1 MKNLRLHLSFAFLLF
16 ISSNILGQE
25 SNPDSL
31 SIRDSI
37 FEMQAVDEYAE
48 FKGGN
53 SALFKWIGT
62 TLVYPLEAR
71 EENVSGVV
79 YSSFVIDTT
88 GTLTDIKILR
98 GIHPKCDQA
107 VLDLLAKS
115 PKWKPAMKD
124 GETVRQRFNLP
135 IRFTLAPSAS
145 GNQDEPLSKKEQR
158 KLDREKRKEKKK
170 R

>member
-1 MKNLRLHLSFAFLLF
+1 MKKLKSHLSFAFLLF
-16 ISSNILGQE
+16 ISSNILGQQ

-37 FEMQAVDEYAE
+37 FEMQAVDVYAE

-53 SALFKWIGT
+53 AALFKWIGT
-62 TLVYPLEAR
+62 NLVYPLEAR

-88 GTLTDIKILR
+88 GKLTDIKILR

-115 PKWKPAMKD
+115 PKWNPAMKND
-124 GETVRQRFNLP
+124 QAVRQRFNLP

-145 GNQDEPLSKKEQR
+145 SGQNEPLSKKQQR
-158 KLDREKRKEKKK
+158 KLDREKRKERK
-170 R
+170 RK